1 MKKLS
6 TKVDSIPSAGAKADS
21 YMLPIAGSSSHNSSK
36 PNVVRCFC
44 MVCGN
49 EFQGEE
55 PTMCC
60 SGRDCGCM
68 GMPIDPVVCSD
79 ECYNNL
85 PMFKNRN
92 DEKEKVVLDEK

>member
-1 MKKLS
+1 MHNKERQAE
-6 TKVDSIPSAGAKADS
+6 TEVDSEQ
-21 YMLPIAGSSSHNSSK
+21 MPIDTTSSPNAAK

-55 PTMCC
+55 PKMCC

-92 DEKEKVVLDEK
+92 DEKQKVVLDEK